1 MRHII
6 QSLRAVT
13 VGLLVAGCHRAAAP
27 RAVVDADP
35 LRPLPA
41 ELFGAQLPER
51 LADSTYWQMVQTMS
65 EPNGYFRSENFV
77 SNEMG
82 LQHVVSSLQRLTA
95 PGGAYVGVGP
105 EQNFTYIGALKP
117 RIAFIVDIRRQNFL
131 QQLWY
136 KAVFELS
143 PTRAEFL
150 ARLFARPALVKAP
163 SSVSADSL
171 IALMA
176 VAPRDP
182 AMFARTFGD
191 VRTQLLT
198 RHGFRLDSSDL
209 ATLHYVDSVF
219 YISGPTLNYSSGGGG
234 GFGGGRGGF
243 GGRGRGMPTFAE
255 IAGATDEQGRN
266 RGFLGDESLYG
277 YVRDLERRN
286 LIIPVV
292 GNFAGPKTVRAVGS
306 WLRERNAKV
315 SVYYLSNVEQYLFG
329 DRIWNDFI
337 ENVATMPLD
346 STSRFI
352 RSSST
357 RGGFGG
363 GAGFGVGNAN
373 GFLMTQLTASIL
385 DNVQGSRDQ
394 SIANYETLVTRRSK
408 P

>member
-1 MRHII
+1 M
-6 QSLRAVT
+6 
-13 VGLLVAGCHRAAAP
+13 
-27 RAVVDADP
+27 
-35 LRPLPA
+35 
-41 ELFGAQLPER
+41 
-51 LADSTYWQMVQTMS
+51 
-65 EPNGYFRSENFV
+65 
-77 SNEMG
+77 
-82 LQHVVSSLQRLTA
+82 
-95 PGGAYVGVGP
+95 
-105 EQNFTYIGALKP
+105 
-117 RIAFIVDIRRQNFL
+117 
-131 QQLWY
+131 
-136 KAVFELS
+136 
-143 PTRAEFL
+143 
-150 ARLFARPALVKAP
+150 RLFARPTLVNAP

-182 AMFARTFGD
+182 AMFARTFSD
-191 VRTQLLT
+191 VRTQLRT
-198 RHGFRLDSSDL
+198 RHGFTLDSSDL

-266 RGFLGDESLYG
+266 RGFLGDESSYG

-306 WLRERNAKV
+306 WLRERSAKV

-352 RSSST
+352 RSSSS
-357 RGGFGG
+357 RGGFRGG
-363 GAGFGVGNAN
+363 GVGNAN

>member
-163 SSVSADSL
+163 RSVSADSL

-277 YVRDLERRN
+277 YVRDLERRS